1 LHYISLGWV
10 DELVGRY
17 GKCSHAVIDDSEIIC
32 NRRDCHK
39 TRGSS
44 IDSKNEALEGLAIR
58 KTSSA
63 CLGNQEEASE
73 MLQKKFWR
81 DFLGLSRVAG
91 GEEFRKKRKNTW
103 EHMKNREN
111 AMHKQ
116 KSNN

>member
-1 LHYISLGWV
+1 M
-10 DELVGRY
+10 GRY
-17 GKCSHAVIDDSEIIC
+17 GKCSHAVIDDNEIIC
-32 NRRDCHK
+32 NRRDCHKNHK

-81 DFLGLSRVAG
+81 DFLGLI
-91 GEEFRKKRKNTW
+91 
-103 EHMKNREN
+103 
-111 AMHKQ
+111 
-116 KSNN
+116 